1 MKASNTNISLLIS
14 FWKYLDKRHKRR
26 AWLIFILMIIVSFAE
41 VISIG
46 AILPFLGVLT
56 SPELVYQNAFMQP
69 IIQTLEL
76 NSANQLILPLTIVFI
91 AAALIA
97 GVMRITLLNAINHF
111 ERVVGTD
118 LNIDVYRNTLYQ
130 NYSDHLNRN
139 SSYIISLIT
148 RKTDVVIRGTFRA
161 ALTLVSSV
169 LILIGI
175 VSVLIMIN
183 AEVAFG
189 VLGGFGL
196 IYWGIT
202 RYTRKRRAINSQ
214 RIANEHTK
222 MIKVLQEGMGGIRD
236 ILINASQQFYCSLF
250 RNSDVHLRRAIADN
264 DFIALSPRFAI
275 EALGM
280 TLVAILAYYMSQSA
294 NEAEDIV
301 PILGA
306 IAMGAQRLLPVLQ
319 AIYSSV
325 SNIDGSRHSLQEVL
339 DLLSQTL
346 PNYAEQPPAIPMS
359 FKKEIRLNNLS
370 FRYGENIPMVLNR
383 INLTL
388 TKGKSIG
395 FIGVTGSGKSTLL
408 DIIMGLLSPT
418 EGVLTVDGV
427 VLTMNNIRNWQA
439 NIAHV
444 SQEVYLSD
452 STIEENI
459 AFSQHKNNIDFSL
472 VKQSANRACIAEL
485 IESWPEQYKTVI
497 GERGV
502 RLSGGQI
509 QRIGIARALYRQA
522 SILVFDEA
530 TSALDSKTEKLVMDS
545 IKDLGKNIT
554 VLIIAHRVTTLKDC
568 DQVVELGD
576 SKIIRIGSYNDLCK

>member
-26 AWLIFILMIIVSFAE
+26 AWLIFILMIIVSFTE

-189 VLGGFGL
+189 VLSGFGL

-214 RIANEHTK
+214 LIANEHTK

-264 DFIALSPRFAI
+264 DFLALSPRFAI

-280 TLVAILAYYMSQSA
+280 TLVAILAYYMSQGA
-294 NEAEDIV
+294 NKVEDII

-306 IAMGAQRLLPVLQ
+306 MAIGAQRLLPALQ
-319 AIYSSV
+319 TIYSSV
-325 SNIDGSRHSLQEVL
+325 SNIDSSRHSLQEVL

-346 PNYAEQPPAIPMS
+346 PNYAEQSPAIPMS

-395 FIGVTGSGKSTLL
+395 FIGVTGS
-408 DIIMGLLSPT
+408 
-418 EGVLTVDGV
+418 
-427 VLTMNNIRNWQA
+427 
-439 NIAHV
+439 
-444 SQEVYLSD
+444 
-452 STIEENI
+452 
-459 AFSQHKNNIDFSL
+459 
-472 VKQSANRACIAEL
+472 
-485 IESWPEQYKTVI
+485 
-497 GERGV
+497 
-502 RLSGGQI
+502 
-509 QRIGIARALYRQA
+509 
-522 SILVFDEA
+522 
-530 TSALDSKTEKLVMDS
+530 
-545 IKDLGKNIT
+545 
-554 VLIIAHRVTTLKDC
+554 
-568 DQVVELGD
+568 
-576 SKIIRIGSYNDLCK
+576 

>member
-1 MKASNTNISLLIS
+1 MKASNTSLIIS

-26 AWLIFILMIIVSFAE
+26 SVLIFILMIIVSFSE

-76 NSANQLILPLTIVFI
+76 SSANQLVLPLTIGFI
-91 AAALIA
+91 VATLIA
-97 GVMRITLLNAINHF
+97 GVMRITLLNAINNF

-130 NYSDHLNRN
+130 SYRDHIDRN
-139 SSYIISLIT
+139 SSYIVSLIT
-148 RKTDVVIRGTFRA
+148 KKTDVVIRGIFRA

-183 AEVAFG
+183 VEVALG

-346 PNYAEQPPAIPMS
+346 PIYAEQPPAIPMS

-459 AFSQHKNNIDFSL
+459 AFGQHKNNIDFNL
-472 VKQSANRACIAEL
+472 VKQSAKRACIAEL

>member
-1 MKASNTNISLLIS
+1 MKASNTSLIIS

-26 AWLIFILMIIVSFAE
+26 SVLIFILMIIVSFSE

-76 NSANQLILPLTIVFI
+76 SSANQLVLPLTIGFI
-91 AAALIA
+91 VATLIA

-130 NYSDHLNRN
+130 SYSDHIDRN
-139 SSYIISLIT
+139 SSYIVSLIT
-148 RKTDVVIRGTFRA
+148 KKTDVVIRGIFRA

-183 AEVAFG
+183 VEVALG

-196 IYWGIT
+196 IYWGIS

-346 PNYAEQPPAIPMS
+346 PIYAEQPPAIPMS

-459 AFSQHKNNIDFSL
+459 AFGQHKNNIDFNL
-472 VKQSANRACIAEL
+472 VKQSAKRACIAEL

>member
-1 MKASNTNISLLIS
+1 MKASNTSLIIS

-26 AWLIFILMIIVSFAE
+26 SVLIFILMIIVSFSE

-76 NSANQLILPLTIVFI
+76 SSANQLVLPLTIGFI
-91 AAALIA
+91 VATLIA
-97 GVMRITLLNAINHF
+97 GVMRITLLNAINNF

-130 NYSDHLNRN
+130 SYRDHIDRN
-139 SSYIISLIT
+139 SSYIVSLIT
-148 RKTDVVIRGTFRA
+148 KKTDVVIRGTFRA

-183 AEVAFG
+183 VEVALG

-346 PNYAEQPPAIPMS
+346 PIYAEQPPAVPMS

-459 AFSQHKNNIDFSL
+459 AFGQHKNNIDFNL
-472 VKQSANRACIAEL
+472 VKQSAKRACIAEL

>member
-1 MKASNTNISLLIS
+1 
-14 FWKYLDKRHKRR
+14 
-26 AWLIFILMIIVSFAE
+26 MIIVSFAE

-76 NSANQLILPLTIVFI
+76 NSANQLVLPLTIGFI
-91 AAALIA
+91 VAALIA

-130 NYSDHLNRN
+130 SYSDHIDRN
-139 SSYIISLIT
+139 SSYIVSLIT
-148 RKTDVVIRGTFRA
+148 KKTDVVIRGTFRA

-183 AEVAFG
+183 VEVALG
-189 VLGGFGL
+189 ALGGFGL
-196 IYWGIT
+196 IYWGIS

-214 RIANEHTK
+214 LIAKEHIN

-264 DFIALSPRFAI
+264 DFIAFSPRFAI

-280 TLVAILAYYMSQSA
+280 TLVAILAYYMSQGV
-294 NEAEDIV
+294 NGVEDIV
-301 PILGA
+301 PTLGVM
-306 IAMGAQRLLPVLQ
+306 AMGAQRLLPALQ

-325 SNIDGSRHSLQEVL
+325 SNIDSSRHSLQEVL

-346 PNYAEQPPAIPMS
+346 PIYAEQPPAVPMS

-395 FIGVTGSGKSTLL
+395 FIGVTGCGKSTLL

-427 VLTMNNIRNWQA
+427 VVTMNNIRNWQA

-444 SQEVYLSD
+444 SQEIYLSD

-459 AFSQHKNNIDFSL
+459 AFGQHKNNIDFNL
-472 VKQSANRACIAEL
+472 VKQAAERAGIAKL
-485 IESWPEQYKTVI
+485 IESWPNQYQTYI
-497 GERGV
+497 GERGM
-502 RLSGGQI
+502 RLSGGQR
-509 QRIGIARALYRQA
+509 QRIGIARALYKQA
-522 SILVFDEA
+522 NVLILDEA
-530 TSALDSKTEKLVMDS
+530 TSALDSKTEESVIES
-545 IKDLGKNIT
+545 IKAFSDDIT
-554 VLIIAHRVTTLKDC
+554 VMMIAHRVTTLRDC
-568 DQVVELGD
+568 DYIVELDDG
-576 SKIIRIGSYNDLCK
+576 SVRIGSYDDLCK

>member
-1 MKASNTNISLLIS
+1 MKASNTSLLIS

-26 AWLIFILMIIVSFAE
+26 SWLIFILMIIVSFAE

-76 NSANQLILPLTIVFI
+76 NSANQLVLPLTIGFI
-91 AAALIA
+91 VATLIA

-130 NYSDHLNRN
+130 SYRDHIDRN
-139 SSYIISLIT
+139 SSYIVSLIT
-148 RKTDVVIRGTFRA
+148 KKTDVVIRGTFRA

-183 AEVAFG
+183 VEVALG

-196 IYWGIT
+196 IYWGIS

-214 RIANEHTK
+214 LIAKEHIN

-236 ILINASQQFYCSLF
+236 VLINASQQFYCSLF

-264 DFIALSPRFAI
+264 DFIAFSPRFAI

-280 TLVAILAYYMSQSA
+280 TLVAILAYYMSQGV
-294 NEAEDIV
+294 NGVEDIV
-301 PILGA
+301 PTLGVM
-306 IAMGAQRLLPVLQ
+306 AMGAQRLLPALQ

-325 SNIDGSRHSLQEVL
+325 SNIDSSRHSLQEVL

-346 PNYAEQPPAIPMS
+346 PIYAEQPPAVPMS

>member
-1 MKASNTNISLLIS
+1 MKASNTNTSLLIS

-26 AWLIFILMIIVSFAE
+26 SWLIFILMIIVSFAE

-130 NYSDHLNRN
+130 SYSDHLNRN
-139 SSYIISLIT
+139 SSYIVSLIT
-148 RKTDVVIRGTFRA
+148 KKTDVVIRGTFRA

-183 AEVAFG
+183 VEVALG

-214 RIANEHTK
+214 LIANEHTK

-264 DFIALSPRFAI
+264 DFIAFSPRFAI

-280 TLVAILAYYMSQSA
+280 TLVAILAYYMSQGA

-306 IAMGAQRLLPVLQ
+306 MAMGAQRLLPALQ

-325 SNIDGSRHSLQEVL
+325 SNIDSSRHSLQEVL

-346 PNYAEQPPAIPMS
+346 PAYAEQPPAIPMS

-427 VLTMNNIRNWQA
+427 VVTMNNIRNWQA

-459 AFSQHKNNIDFSL
+459 AFGQHKNNIDFNL
-472 VKQSANRACIAEL
+472 VKQSAKRACIAEL

-502 RLSGGQI
+502 RLSGGQV

>member
-1 MKASNTNISLLIS
+1 
-14 FWKYLDKRHKRR
+14 
-26 AWLIFILMIIVSFAE
+26 
-41 VISIG
+41 
-46 AILPFLGVLT
+46 
-56 SPELVYQNAFMQP
+56 
-69 IIQTLEL
+69 L
-76 NSANQLILPLTIVFI
+76 NSANQLVLPLTIGFI
-91 AAALIA
+91 VAALIA

-130 NYSDHLNRN
+130 SYSDHIDRN
-139 SSYIISLIT
+139 SSYIVSLIT
-148 RKTDVVIRGTFRA
+148 KKTDVVIRGIFRA

-183 AEVAFG
+183 VEVALG
-189 VLGGFGL
+189 ALGGFGL

-459 AFSQHKNNIDFSL
+459 AFGQHKNNIDFNL
-472 VKQSANRACIAEL
+472 VKQSAKRACIAEL

>member
-26 AWLIFILMIIVSFAE
+26 AWLIFILMIIVSFTE

-76 NSANQLILPLTIVFI
+76 NSANQLVLPLTIGFI
-91 AAALIA
+91 VAALIA

-130 NYSDHLNRN
+130 SYSDHIDRN
-139 SSYIISLIT
+139 SSYIVSLIT
-148 RKTDVVIRGTFRA
+148 KKTDVVIRGIFRA

-183 AEVAFG
+183 VEVALG
-189 VLGGFGL
+189 ALGGFGL

-459 AFSQHKNNIDFSL
+459 AFGQHKNNIDFNL
-472 VKQSANRACIAEL
+472 VKQSAKRACIAEL

>member
-1 MKASNTNISLLIS
+1 MKASNISLLIS
-14 FWKYLDKRHKRR
+14 FWKYLDKHHKRR
-26 AWLIFILMIIVSFAE
+26 AWLIFILMIIVSFTE

-76 NSANQLILPLTIVFI
+76 NSANQLVLPLTIGFI
-91 AAALIA
+91 VAALIA

-130 NYSDHLNRN
+130 SYSDHIDRN
-139 SSYIISLIT
+139 SSYIVSLIT
-148 RKTDVVIRGTFRA
+148 KKTDVVIRGIFRA

-183 AEVAFG
+183 VEVALG
-189 VLGGFGL
+189 ALGGFGL

-459 AFSQHKNNIDFSL
+459 AFGQHKNNIDFNL
-472 VKQSANRACIAEL
+472 VKQSAKRACIAEL

>member
-1 MKASNTNISLLIS
+1 MKASNTSLIIS

-26 AWLIFILMIIVSFAE
+26 SVLIFILMIIVSFSE

-76 NSANQLILPLTIVFI
+76 SSANQLVLPLTIGFI
-91 AAALIA
+91 VATLIA
-97 GVMRITLLNAINHF
+97 GVMRITLLNAINNF

-130 NYSDHLNRN
+130 SYRDHIDRN
-139 SSYIISLIT
+139 SSYIVSLIT
-148 RKTDVVIRGTFRA
+148 KKTDVVIRGTFRA

-183 AEVAFG
+183 VEVALG

-196 IYWGIT
+196 IYWGIS

>member
-1 MKASNTNISLLIS
+1 
-14 FWKYLDKRHKRR
+14 
-26 AWLIFILMIIVSFAE
+26 MIIVSFAE

-130 NYSDHLNRN
+130 SYSDHIDRN

-148 RKTDVVIRGTFRA
+148 KKTDVVIRGTFRA

-183 AEVAFG
+183 VEVALG

-214 RIANEHTK
+214 LIANEHTK

-264 DFIALSPRFAI
+264 DFIAFSPRFAI

-280 TLVAILAYYMSQSA
+280 TLVAILAYYMSQGA

-306 IAMGAQRLLPVLQ
+306 MAMGAQRLLPALQ

-325 SNIDGSRHSLQEVL
+325 SNIDSSRHSLQEVL

-346 PNYAEQPPAIPMS
+346 PAYAEQPPAIPMS

-427 VLTMNNIRNWQA
+427 VVTMNNIRNWQA

-459 AFSQHKNNIDFSL
+459 AFGQHKNNIDFNL
-472 VKQSANRACIAEL
+472 VKQSAKRACIAEL

-502 RLSGGQI
+502 RLSGGQV

>member
-1 MKASNTNISLLIS
+1 
-14 FWKYLDKRHKRR
+14 
-26 AWLIFILMIIVSFAE
+26 MIIVSFSE

-76 NSANQLILPLTIVFI
+76 SSANQLVLPLTIGFI
-91 AAALIA
+91 VATLIA

-130 NYSDHLNRN
+130 SYSDHINRN
-139 SSYIISLIT
+139 SSYIVSLIT
-148 RKTDVVIRGTFRA
+148 KKTDVVIRGTFRA

-183 AEVAFG
+183 VEVALG

-214 RIANEHTK
+214 LIANEHIN

-236 ILINASQQFYCSLF
+236 VLINASQQFYCSLF

-264 DFIALSPRFAI
+264 DFIAFSPRFAI

-280 TLVAILAYYMSQSA
+280 TLVAILAYYMSQGV
-294 NEAEDIV
+294 NGAEDIV
-301 PILGA
+301 PTLGVM
-306 IAMGAQRLLPVLQ
+306 AMGAQRLLPALQ

-346 PNYAEQPPAIPMS
+346 PIYAEQPPAVPMS

-427 VLTMNNIRNWQA
+427 VVTMNNIRNWQA

-444 SQEVYLSD
+444 SQEIHLSD

-459 AFSQHKNNIDFSL
+459 AFGQHKNNIDFNL
-472 VKQSANRACIAEL
+472 VKQSAKRACIAEL

-509 QRIGIARALYRQA
+509 QRIGIARALYRKA
-522 SILVFDEA
+522 NIFVFDEA

-545 IKDLGKNIT
+545 IKDLSRNVT

-576 SKIIRIGSYNDLCK
+576 SKIIRIGGYNDLCK

>member
-1 MKASNTNISLLIS
+1 MKASNTSLLIS

-26 AWLIFILMIIVSFAE
+26 SWLIFILMIIVSFAE

-76 NSANQLILPLTIVFI
+76 NSANQLVLPLTIGFI
-91 AAALIA
+91 VATLIA

-130 NYSDHLNRN
+130 SYSDHIDRN
-139 SSYIISLIT
+139 SSYIVSLIT
-148 RKTDVVIRGTFRA
+148 KKTDVVIRGIFRA

-183 AEVAFG
+183 VEVALG
-189 VLGGFGL
+189 ALGGFGL

-459 AFSQHKNNIDFSL
+459 AFGQHKNNIDFNL
-472 VKQSANRACIAEL
+472 VKQSAKRACIAEL

>member
-1 MKASNTNISLLIS
+1 MKASNTNTSLLIS

-26 AWLIFILMIIVSFAE
+26 SWLIFILMIIVSFAE

-130 NYSDHLNRN
+130 SYSDHLNRN
-139 SSYIISLIT
+139 SSYIVSLIT
-148 RKTDVVIRGTFRA
+148 KKTDVVIRGTFRA
-161 ALTLVSSV
+161 TLTLVSSV

-183 AEVAFG
+183 VEVALG
-189 VLGGFGL
+189 ALGGFGL

-459 AFSQHKNNIDFSL
+459 AFGQHKNNIDFNL
-472 VKQSANRACIAEL
+472 VKQSAKRACIAEL

>member
-1 MKASNTNISLLIS
+1 MKASNTNTSLLIS

-26 AWLIFILMIIVSFAE
+26 SWLIFILMIIVSFAE

-130 NYSDHLNRN
+130 SYSDHIDRN
-139 SSYIISLIT
+139 SSYIVSLIT
-148 RKTDVVIRGTFRA
+148 KKTDVVIRGTFRA

-183 AEVAFG
+183 VEVALG

-214 RIANEHTK
+214 LIANEHTK

-264 DFIALSPRFAI
+264 DFIAFSPRFAI

-280 TLVAILAYYMSQSA
+280 TLVAILAYYMSQGA

-306 IAMGAQRLLPVLQ
+306 MAMGAQRLLPALQ

-325 SNIDGSRHSLQEVL
+325 SNIDSSRHSLQEVL

-427 VLTMNNIRNWQA
+427 VVTMNNIRNWQA

-459 AFSQHKNNIDFSL
+459 AFGQHKNNIDFNL
-472 VKQSANRACIAEL
+472 VKQSAKRACIAEL

-502 RLSGGQI
+502 RLSGGQV

>member
-1 MKASNTNISLLIS
+1 MKASNTSLIIS

-26 AWLIFILMIIVSFAE
+26 SVLIFILMIIVSFSE

-76 NSANQLILPLTIVFI
+76 SSANQLVLPLTIGFI
-91 AAALIA
+91 VATLIA

-130 NYSDHLNRN
+130 SYRDHIDRN
-139 SSYIISLIT
+139 SSYIVSLIT
-148 RKTDVVIRGTFRA
+148 KKTDVVIRGIFRA

-183 AEVAFG
+183 VEVALG

-196 IYWGIT
+196 IYWGIS

>member
-1 MKASNTNISLLIS
+1 MKASNTSLLIS

-26 AWLIFILMIIVSFAE
+26 SWLIFILMIIVSFSE

-130 NYSDHLNRN
+130 SYSDHLNRN
-139 SSYIISLIT
+139 SSYIVSLIT
-148 RKTDVVIRGTFRA
+148 KKTDVVIRGTFRA
-161 ALTLVSSV
+161 TLTLVSSV

-183 AEVAFG
+183 VEVALG
-189 VLGGFGL
+189 ALGGFGL

-459 AFSQHKNNIDFSL
+459 AFGQHKNNIDFNL
-472 VKQSANRACIAEL
+472 VKQSAKRACITEL

>member
-1 MKASNTNISLLIS
+1 MKASNTSLIIS

-26 AWLIFILMIIVSFAE
+26 SVLIFILMIIVSFSE

-76 NSANQLILPLTIVFI
+76 SSANQLVLPLTIGFI
-91 AAALIA
+91 VATLIA
-97 GVMRITLLNAINHF
+97 GVMRITLLNAINNF

-130 NYSDHLNRN
+130 SYRDHIDRN
-139 SSYIISLIT
+139 SSYIVSLIT
-148 RKTDVVIRGTFRA
+148 KKTDVVIRGIFRA

-183 AEVAFG
+183 VEVALG

-196 IYWGIT
+196 IYWGIS

-459 AFSQHKNNIDFSL
+459 AFGQHKNNIDFNL
-472 VKQSANRACIAEL
+472 VKQSAKRACIAEL

>member
-1 MKASNTNISLLIS
+1 
-14 FWKYLDKRHKRR
+14 
-26 AWLIFILMIIVSFAE
+26 
-41 VISIG
+41 
-46 AILPFLGVLT
+46 
-56 SPELVYQNAFMQP
+56 
-69 IIQTLEL
+69 
-76 NSANQLILPLTIVFI
+76 
-91 AAALIA
+91 
-97 GVMRITLLNAINHF
+97 
-111 ERVVGTD
+111 
-118 LNIDVYRNTLYQ
+118 
-130 NYSDHLNRN
+130 
-139 SSYIISLIT
+139 
-148 RKTDVVIRGTFRA
+148 
-161 ALTLVSSV
+161 
-169 LILIGI
+169 
-175 VSVLIMIN
+175 
-183 AEVAFG
+183 
-189 VLGGFGL
+189 
-196 IYWGIT
+196 
-202 RYTRKRRAINSQ
+202 
-214 RIANEHTK
+214 
-222 MIKVLQEGMGGIRD
+222 
-236 ILINASQQFYCSLF
+236 
-250 RNSDVHLRRAIADN
+250 LRRAIADN
-264 DFIALSPRFAI
+264 DFIAFSPRFAI

-280 TLVAILAYYMSQSA
+280 TLVAILAYYMSQGA
-294 NEAEDIV
+294 NEVEDIV

-306 IAMGAQRLLPVLQ
+306 MAMGAQRLLPALQ

-325 SNIDGSRHSLQEVL
+325 SNIDSSRHSLQEVL

-346 PNYAEQPPAIPMS
+346 PAYAEQPPAIPMS

-395 FIGVTGSGKSTLL
+395 FVGVTGSGKSTLL

-418 EGVLTVDGV
+418 KGILLVDGV
-427 VLTMNNIRNWQA
+427 VVTMNNIRNWQA

-459 AFSQHKNNIDFSL
+459 AFGQHKNNIDFNL
-472 VKQSANRACIAEL
+472 VKQSAKRACIAEL

-502 RLSGGQI
+502 RLSGGQV

>member
-1 MKASNTNISLLIS
+1 MKASNTNTSLLIS

-26 AWLIFILMIIVSFAE
+26 SWLIFILMIIVSFAE

-130 NYSDHLNRN
+130 SYSDHIDRN

-148 RKTDVVIRGTFRA
+148 KKTDVVIRGTFRA

-183 AEVAFG
+183 VEVALG

-214 RIANEHTK
+214 LIANEHTK

-264 DFIALSPRFAI
+264 DFIAFSPRFAI

-280 TLVAILAYYMSQSA
+280 TLVAILAYYMSQGA

-306 IAMGAQRLLPVLQ
+306 MAMGAQRLLPALQ

-325 SNIDGSRHSLQEVL
+325 SNIDSSRHSLQEVL

-346 PNYAEQPPAIPMS
+346 PAYAEQPPAIPMS

-427 VLTMNNIRNWQA
+427 VVTMNNIRNWQA

-459 AFSQHKNNIDFSL
+459 AFGQHKNNIDFNL
-472 VKQSANRACIAEL
+472 VKQSAKRACIAEL

-502 RLSGGQI
+502 RLSGGQV

>member
-1 MKASNTNISLLIS
+1 MKASNTSLLIS

-26 AWLIFILMIIVSFAE
+26 SWLIFILMIIVSFAE

-76 NSANQLILPLTIVFI
+76 NSANQLILPLTIGFI
-91 AAALIA
+91 VAALIA

-130 NYSDHLNRN
+130 SYSDHIDRN
-139 SSYIISLIT
+139 SSYIVSLIT
-148 RKTDVVIRGTFRA
+148 KKTDVVIRGIFRA

-183 AEVAFG
+183 VEVALG
-189 VLGGFGL
+189 ALGGFGL

-459 AFSQHKNNIDFSL
+459 AFGQHKNNIDFNL
-472 VKQSANRACIAEL
+472 VKQSAKRACIAEL

>member
-1 MKASNTNISLLIS
+1 MKASNTSLLIS

-26 AWLIFILMIIVSFAE
+26 SWLIFILMIIVSFAE

-76 NSANQLILPLTIVFI
+76 NSANQLVLPLTIGFI
-91 AAALIA
+91 VAALIA

-130 NYSDHLNRN
+130 SYSDHIDRN
-139 SSYIISLIT
+139 SSYIVSLIT
-148 RKTDVVIRGTFRA
+148 KKTDVVIRGIFRA

-183 AEVAFG
+183 VEVALG
-189 VLGGFGL
+189 ALGGFGL

-459 AFSQHKNNIDFSL
+459 AFGQHKNNIDFNL
-472 VKQSANRACIAEL
+472 VKQSAKRACIAEL

>member
-1 MKASNTNISLLIS
+1 MKASNTSLIIS

-26 AWLIFILMIIVSFAE
+26 SVLIFILMIIVSFSE

-76 NSANQLILPLTIVFI
+76 SSANQLVLPLTIGFI
-91 AAALIA
+91 VATLIA

-130 NYSDHLNRN
+130 SYRDHIDRN
-139 SSYIISLIT
+139 SSYIVSLIT
-148 RKTDVVIRGTFRA
+148 KKTDVVIRGIFRA

-183 AEVAFG
+183 VEVALG
-189 VLGGFGL
+189 ALGGFGL
-196 IYWGIT
+196 IYWGIS

-306 IAMGAQRLLPVLQ
+306 IAMGAQRLLPALQ
-319 AIYSSV
+319 TIYSSV

-346 PNYAEQPPAIPMS
+346 PIYAEQPPAIPMS

-459 AFSQHKNNIDFSL
+459 AFGQHKNNIDFNL
-472 VKQSANRACIAEL
+472 VKQSAKRACIAEL

>member
-26 AWLIFILMIIVSFAE
+26 AWLIFILMIIVSFTE

-189 VLGGFGL
+189 VLSGFGL

-214 RIANEHTK
+214 LIANEHTK

>member
-1 MKASNTNISLLIS
+1 MKASNTSLIIS

-26 AWLIFILMIIVSFAE
+26 SVLIFILMIIVSFSE

-76 NSANQLILPLTIVFI
+76 SSANQLVLPLTIGFI
-91 AAALIA
+91 VATLIA
-97 GVMRITLLNAINHF
+97 GVMRITLLNAINNF

-130 NYSDHLNRN
+130 SYSDHIDRN
-139 SSYIISLIT
+139 SSYIVSLIT
-148 RKTDVVIRGTFRA
+148 KKTDVVIRGIFRA

-183 AEVAFG
+183 VEVALG
-189 VLGGFGL
+189 ALGGFGL
-196 IYWGIT
+196 IYWGIS

>member
-1 MKASNTNISLLIS
+1 MKASNTSLLIS

-26 AWLIFILMIIVSFAE
+26 SWLIFILMIIVSFAE

-76 NSANQLILPLTIVFI
+76 NSANQLVLPLTIGFI
-91 AAALIA
+91 VATLIA

-130 NYSDHLNRN
+130 SYSDHIDRN
-139 SSYIISLIT
+139 SSYIVSLIT
-148 RKTDVVIRGTFRA
+148 KKTDVVIRGTFRA

-183 AEVAFG
+183 VEVALG

-196 IYWGIT
+196 IYWGIS

-214 RIANEHTK
+214 LIAKEHIN

-236 ILINASQQFYCSLF
+236 VLINASQQFYCSLF

-264 DFIALSPRFAI
+264 DFIAFSPRFAI

-280 TLVAILAYYMSQSA
+280 TLVAILAYYMSQGV
-294 NEAEDIV
+294 NGVEDIV
-301 PILGA
+301 PTLGVM
-306 IAMGAQRLLPVLQ
+306 AMGAQRLLPALQ

-325 SNIDGSRHSLQEVL
+325 SNIDSSRHSLQEVL

-395 FIGVTGSGKSTLL
+395 FIGVTGCGKSTLL

>member
-1 MKASNTNISLLIS
+1 MKASNTNTSLLIS

-26 AWLIFILMIIVSFAE
+26 SWLIFILMIIVSFAE

-76 NSANQLILPLTIVFI
+76 NSANQLVLPLTIGFI
-91 AAALIA
+91 VAALIA

-130 NYSDHLNRN
+130 SYSDHIDRN
-139 SSYIISLIT
+139 SSYIVSLIT
-148 RKTDVVIRGTFRA
+148 KKTDVVIRGIFRA

-183 AEVAFG
+183 VEVALG
-189 VLGGFGL
+189 ALGGFGL

-459 AFSQHKNNIDFSL
+459 AFGQHKNNIDFNL
-472 VKQSANRACIAEL
+472 VKQSAKRACIAEL

>member
-1 MKASNTNISLLIS
+1 MKASNTSLIIS

-26 AWLIFILMIIVSFAE
+26 SVLIFILMIIVSFSE

-76 NSANQLILPLTIVFI
+76 SSANQLVLPLTIGFI
-91 AAALIA
+91 VATLIA

-130 NYSDHLNRN
+130 SYSDHIDRN
-139 SSYIISLIT
+139 SSYIVSLIT
-148 RKTDVVIRGTFRA
+148 KKTDVVIRGIFRA

-183 AEVAFG
+183 VEVALG

-196 IYWGIT
+196 IYWGIS

-214 RIANEHTK
+214 LIAKEHIN

-236 ILINASQQFYCSLF
+236 VLINASQQFYCSLF

-264 DFIALSPRFAI
+264 DFIAFSPRFAI

-576 SKIIRIGSYNDLCK
+576 SKIIRIGSYDDLCK

>member
-1 MKASNTNISLLIS
+1 MKASNTSLIIS

-26 AWLIFILMIIVSFAE
+26 SVLIFILMIIVSFSE

-76 NSANQLILPLTIVFI
+76 SSANQLVLPLTIGFI
-91 AAALIA
+91 VATLIA

-130 NYSDHLNRN
+130 SYSDHIDRN
-139 SSYIISLIT
+139 SSYIVSLIT
-148 RKTDVVIRGTFRA
+148 KKTDVVIRGTFRA

-175 VSVLIMIN
+175 VSVLIMIKV
-183 AEVAFG
+183 EVALG

-214 RIANEHTK
+214 LIASEHIN

-236 ILINASQQFYCSLF
+236 VLINASQQFYCSLF

-264 DFIALSPRFAI
+264 DFIAFSPRFAI

-280 TLVAILAYYMSQSA
+280 TLVAILAYYMSQGV
-294 NEAEDIV
+294 NGVEDIV

-306 IAMGAQRLLPVLQ
+306 MAMGAQRLLPALQ

-346 PNYAEQPPAIPMS
+346 PIYAEQPPAVPMS

-427 VLTMNNIRNWQA
+427 VVTMNNIRNWQA

-444 SQEVYLSD
+444 SQEIYLSD

-459 AFSQHKNNIDFSL
+459 AFGQHKNNIDFNL
-472 VKQSANRACIAEL
+472 VKQAAERAGIAKL
-485 IESWPEQYKTVI
+485 IESWPNQYQTYI
-497 GERGV
+497 GERGM
-502 RLSGGQI
+502 RLSGGQR
-509 QRIGIARALYRQA
+509 QRIGIARALYKQA
-522 SILVFDEA
+522 NVLILDEA
-530 TSALDSKTEKLVMDS
+530 TSALDSKTEESVIES
-545 IKDLGKNIT
+545 IKAFSDDIT
-554 VLIIAHRVTTLKDC
+554 VMMIAHRVTTLRDC
-568 DQVVELGD
+568 DYIVELDDG
-576 SKIIRIGSYNDLCK
+576 SVRIGSYDDLCK

>member
-1 MKASNTNISLLIS
+1 MKASNTSLLIS

-26 AWLIFILMIIVSFAE
+26 SVLIFILMIIVSFSE

-76 NSANQLILPLTIVFI
+76 SSANQLVLPLTIGFI
-91 AAALIA
+91 VATLIA

-130 NYSDHLNRN
+130 SYRDHIDRN
-139 SSYIISLIT
+139 SSYIVSLIT
-148 RKTDVVIRGTFRA
+148 KKTDVVIRGTFRA

-175 VSVLIMIN
+175 VSVLIMIKV
-183 AEVAFG
+183 EVALG

-346 PNYAEQPPAIPMS
+346 PNYAEQSPAIPMS

-459 AFSQHKNNIDFSL
+459 AFGQHKNNIDFNL
-472 VKQSANRACIAEL
+472 VKQSAKRACIAEL

-576 SKIIRIGSYNDLCK
+576 NKIIRIGSYNDLCK

>member
-1 MKASNTNISLLIS
+1 MKASNTSLIIS

-26 AWLIFILMIIVSFAE
+26 SVLIFILMIIVSFSE

-76 NSANQLILPLTIVFI
+76 SSANQLVLPLTIGFI
-91 AAALIA
+91 VATLIA

-130 NYSDHLNRN
+130 SYRDHIDRN
-139 SSYIISLIT
+139 SSYIVSLIT
-148 RKTDVVIRGTFRA
+148 KKTDVVIRGTFRA

-183 AEVAFG
+183 VEVALG

-196 IYWGIT
+196 IYWGIS

-214 RIANEHTK
+214 LIAKEHIN

-236 ILINASQQFYCSLF
+236 VLINASQQFYCSLF

-264 DFIALSPRFAI
+264 DFIAFSPRFAI

-280 TLVAILAYYMSQSA
+280 TLVAILAYYMSQGV
-294 NEAEDIV
+294 NGVEDIV
-301 PILGA
+301 PTLGVM
-306 IAMGAQRLLPVLQ
+306 AMGAQRLLPALQ

-325 SNIDGSRHSLQEVL
+325 SNIDSSRHSLQEVL

-346 PNYAEQPPAIPMS
+346 PIYAEQPPAVPMS

-459 AFSQHKNNIDFSL
+459 AFGQHKNNIDFNL
-472 VKQSANRACIAEL
+472 VKQSAKRACIAEL

>member
-1 MKASNTNISLLIS
+1 MKASNTSLIIS

-26 AWLIFILMIIVSFAE
+26 SVLIFILMIIVSFSE

-76 NSANQLILPLTIVFI
+76 SSANQLVLPLTIGFI
-91 AAALIA
+91 VATLIA
-97 GVMRITLLNAINHF
+97 GVMRITLLNAINNF

-130 NYSDHLNRN
+130 SYRDHIDRN
-139 SSYIISLIT
+139 SSYIVSLIT
-148 RKTDVVIRGTFRA
+148 KKTDVVIRGTFRA

-175 VSVLIMIN
+175 VSVLIMIKV
-183 AEVAFG
+183 EVALG

-214 RIANEHTK
+214 LIASEHIN

-236 ILINASQQFYCSLF
+236 VLINASQQFYCSLF

-264 DFIALSPRFAI
+264 DFIAFSPRFAI

-280 TLVAILAYYMSQSA
+280 TLVAILAYYMSQGV
-294 NEAEDIV
+294 NGVEDIV

-306 IAMGAQRLLPVLQ
+306 MAMGAQRLLPALQ

-346 PNYAEQPPAIPMS
+346 PIYAEQPPAVPMS

-459 AFSQHKNNIDFSL
+459 AFGQHKNNIDFNL
-472 VKQSANRACIAEL
+472 VKQSAKRACIAEL

>member
-1 MKASNTNISLLIS
+1 MKASNTSLIIS

-26 AWLIFILMIIVSFAE
+26 SVLIFILMIIVSFSE

-76 NSANQLILPLTIVFI
+76 SSANQLVLPLTIGFI
-91 AAALIA
+91 VATLIA

-130 NYSDHLNRN
+130 SYRDHIDRN
-139 SSYIISLIT
+139 SSYIVSLIT
-148 RKTDVVIRGTFRA
+148 KKTDVVIRGTFRA

-183 AEVAFG
+183 VEVALG
-189 VLGGFGL
+189 ALGGFGL

-264 DFIALSPRFAI
+264 DFIAFSPRFAI

-280 TLVAILAYYMSQSA
+280 TLVAILAYYMSQGV
-294 NEAEDIV
+294 NGVEDIV
-301 PILGA
+301 PTLGVM
-306 IAMGAQRLLPVLQ
+306 AMGAQRLLPALQ

-346 PNYAEQPPAIPMS
+346 PIYAEQPPAVPMS

-395 FIGVTGSGKSTLL
+395 FIGVTGCGKSTLL

-459 AFSQHKNNIDFSL
+459 AFGQHKNNIDFNL
-472 VKQSANRACIAEL
+472 VKQSAKRACIAEL

>member
-1 MKASNTNISLLIS
+1 MKASNTSLLIS

-26 AWLIFILMIIVSFAE
+26 SVLIFILMIIVSFSE

-76 NSANQLILPLTIVFI
+76 SSANQLVLPLTIGFI
-91 AAALIA
+91 VATLIA

-130 NYSDHLNRN
+130 SYSDHINRN
-139 SSYIISLIT
+139 SSYIVSLIT
-148 RKTDVVIRGTFRA
+148 KKTDVVIRGTFRA

-183 AEVAFG
+183 VEVALG

-214 RIANEHTK
+214 LIANEHIN

-236 ILINASQQFYCSLF
+236 VLINASQQFYCSLF

-264 DFIALSPRFAI
+264 DFIAFSPRFAI

-280 TLVAILAYYMSQSA
+280 TLVAILAYYMSQGV
-294 NEAEDIV
+294 NGAEDIV
-301 PILGA
+301 PTLGVM
-306 IAMGAQRLLPVLQ
+306 AMGAQRLLPALQ

-346 PNYAEQPPAIPMS
+346 PIYAEQPPAVPMS

-370 FRYGENIPMVLNR
+370 FRYGENTPMVLNR

-427 VLTMNNIRNWQA
+427 VVTMNNIRNWQA

-444 SQEVYLSD
+444 SQEVHLSD

-459 AFSQHKNNIDFSL
+459 AFGQHKNNIDFNL
-472 VKQSANRACIAEL
+472 VKQSAKRACIAEL

-509 QRIGIARALYRQA
+509 QRIGIARALYRKA
-522 SILVFDEA
+522 NILVFDEA

-545 IKDLGKNIT
+545 IKDLSRNVT

>member
-1 MKASNTNISLLIS
+1 MKASNISLLIS

-26 AWLIFILMIIVSFAE
+26 SWLIFILMIIVSFTE

-76 NSANQLILPLTIVFI
+76 NSANQLILPLTIGFI
-91 AAALIA
+91 VAALIA

-130 NYSDHLNRN
+130 SYSDHIDRN
-139 SSYIISLIT
+139 SSYIVSLIT
-148 RKTDVVIRGTFRA
+148 KKTDVVIRGTFRA

-183 AEVAFG
+183 VEVALG

-196 IYWGIT
+196 IYWGIS

-214 RIANEHTK
+214 LIAKEHIN

-236 ILINASQQFYCSLF
+236 VLINASQQFYCSLF

>member
-1 MKASNTNISLLIS
+1 MKASNTSLLIS

-26 AWLIFILMIIVSFAE
+26 SVLIFILMIIVSFSE

-76 NSANQLILPLTIVFI
+76 SSANQLVLPLTIGFI
-91 AAALIA
+91 VATLIA

-130 NYSDHLNRN
+130 SYSDHINRN
-139 SSYIISLIT
+139 SSYIVSLIT
-148 RKTDVVIRGTFRA
+148 KKTDVVIRGTFRA

-183 AEVAFG
+183 VEVALG

-214 RIANEHTK
+214 LIANEHIN

-236 ILINASQQFYCSLF
+236 VLINASQQFYCSLF

-264 DFIALSPRFAI
+264 DFIAFSPRFAI

-280 TLVAILAYYMSQSA
+280 TLVAILAYYMSQGV
-294 NEAEDIV
+294 NGAEDIV
-301 PILGA
+301 PTLGVM
-306 IAMGAQRLLPVLQ
+306 AMGAQRLLPALQ

-346 PNYAEQPPAIPMS
+346 PIYAEQPPAVPMS

-427 VLTMNNIRNWQA
+427 VVTMNNIRNWQA

-444 SQEVYLSD
+444 SQEIHLSD

-459 AFSQHKNNIDFSL
+459 AFGQHKNNIDFNL
-472 VKQSANRACIAEL
+472 VKQSAKRACIAEL

-509 QRIGIARALYRQA
+509 QRIGIARALYRKA
-522 SILVFDEA
+522 NIFVFDEA

-545 IKDLGKNIT
+545 IKDLSRNVT

-576 SKIIRIGSYNDLCK
+576 SKIIRIGGYNDLCK

>member
-1 MKASNTNISLLIS
+1 MKASNTSLIIS

-26 AWLIFILMIIVSFAE
+26 SVLIFILMIIVSFSE

-46 AILPFLGVLT
+46 AILPFLAVLT

-76 NSANQLILPLTIVFI
+76 SSANQLVLPLTIGFI
-91 AAALIA
+91 VATLIA
-97 GVMRITLLNAINHF
+97 GVMRITLLNAMNHF

-130 NYSDHLNRN
+130 SYRDHIDRN
-139 SSYIISLIT
+139 SSYIVSLIT
-148 RKTDVVIRGTFRA
+148 KKTDVVIRGTFRA

-183 AEVAFG
+183 VEVALG

-202 RYTRKRRAINSQ
+202 RYTRKQRAINSQ
-214 RIANEHTK
+214 LIAKEHIN

-236 ILINASQQFYCSLF
+236 VLINASQQFYCSLF

-264 DFIALSPRFAI
+264 DFIAFSPRFAI

-280 TLVAILAYYMSQSA
+280 TLVAIFAYYMSQGV
-294 NEAEDIV
+294 NGVEDIV
-301 PILGA
+301 PTLGVM
-306 IAMGAQRLLPVLQ
+306 AMGAQRLLPALQ

-346 PNYAEQPPAIPMS
+346 PIYAEQPPAVPMS

-395 FIGVTGSGKSTLL
+395 FIGVTGCGKSTLL

-427 VLTMNNIRNWQA
+427 VVTMNNIRNWQA

-444 SQEVYLSD
+444 SQEIYLSD

-459 AFSQHKNNIDFSL
+459 AFGQHKNNIDFNL
-472 VKQSANRACIAEL
+472 VKQAAERAGIAKL
-485 IESWPEQYKTVI
+485 IESWPNQYQTYI
-497 GERGV
+497 GERGM
-502 RLSGGQI
+502 RLSGGQR
-509 QRIGIARALYRQA
+509 QRIGIARALYKQA
-522 SILVFDEA
+522 NVLILDEA
-530 TSALDSKTEKLVMDS
+530 TSALDSKTEESVIKS
-545 IKDLGKNIT
+545 IKAFSDDIT
-554 VLIIAHRVTTLKDC
+554 VMMIAHRVTTLRDC
-568 DQVVELGD
+568 DYIVELDDG
-576 SKIIRIGSYNDLCK
+576 SVRIGSYDDLCK

>member
-1 MKASNTNISLLIS
+1 MKASNTSLLIS

-26 AWLIFILMIIVSFAE
+26 SVLIFILMIIVSFSE

-76 NSANQLILPLTIVFI
+76 SSANQLVLPLTIGFI
-91 AAALIA
+91 VATLIA

-130 NYSDHLNRN
+130 SYSDHIDRN
-139 SSYIISLIT
+139 SSYIVSLIT
-148 RKTDVVIRGTFRA
+148 KKTDVVIRGTFRA

-175 VSVLIMIN
+175 VSVLIMIKV
-183 AEVAFG
+183 EVALG

-214 RIANEHTK
+214 LIASEHIN

-236 ILINASQQFYCSLF
+236 VLINASQQFYCSLF

-264 DFIALSPRFAI
+264 DFIAFSPRFAI

-280 TLVAILAYYMSQSA
+280 TLVAILAYYMSQGV
-294 NEAEDIV
+294 NGVEDIV

-306 IAMGAQRLLPVLQ
+306 MAMGAQRLLPALQ

-346 PNYAEQPPAIPMS
+346 PIYAEQPPAVPMS

-427 VLTMNNIRNWQA
+427 VVTMNNIRNWQA

-444 SQEVYLSD
+444 SQEIYLSD

-459 AFSQHKNNIDFSL
+459 AFGQHKNNIDFNL
-472 VKQSANRACIAEL
+472 VKQAAERAGIAKL
-485 IESWPEQYKTVI
+485 IESWPNQYQTYI
-497 GERGV
+497 GERGM
-502 RLSGGQI
+502 RLSGGQR
-509 QRIGIARALYRQA
+509 QRIGIARALYKQA
-522 SILVFDEA
+522 NVLILDEA
-530 TSALDSKTEKLVMDS
+530 TSALDSKTEESVIES
-545 IKDLGKNIT
+545 IKAFSDDIT
-554 VLIIAHRVTTLKDC
+554 VMMIAHRVTTLRDC
-568 DQVVELGD
+568 DYIVELDDG
-576 SKIIRIGSYNDLCK
+576 SVRIGSYDDLCK